1 MARSDKY
8 TTLTNKPV
16 YYADFANNLDL
27 NKSTGFLAKF
37 SNETSVKNSIKNL
50 IFTRNGERFY
60 QPSIGSKVSS
70 LLFDLITEPT
80 SIALKNTIMEAIE
93 NHEPRAKIQSIELYP
108 DPDRN
113 GYNIGIVFNI
123 INIPEDIVLNFF
135 LDRVR

>member
-8 TTLTNKPV
+8 TNLTNKPV
-16 YYADFANNLDL
+16 YYADFTNNLDL
-27 NKSTGFLAKF
+27 NKSTGFLAKTT
-37 SNETSVKNSIKNL
+37 NENSVKNSIKNL

-70 LLFDLITEPT
+70 LLFDLITDPT
-80 SIALKNTIMEAIE
+80 SLALKNSIIEAIE
-93 NHEPRAKIQSIELYP
+93 NHEPRAKIQTVELYP
-108 DPDRN
+108 DPDHN
-113 GYNIGIVFNI
+113 GYKVGIIFNI

>member
-8 TTLTNKPV
+8 TSLTNKPI
-16 YYADFANNLDL
+16 YYSDFTTNLDL
-27 NKSTGFLAKF
+27 NMSTGFLAKTT
-37 SNETSVKNSIKNL
+37 NENSVKNSIRNI

-60 QPSIGSKVSS
+60 QPSIGSKVSA
-70 LLFDLITEPT
+70 LLFELIDDPT
-80 SIALKNTIMEAIE
+80 SIALKNTIAEAIE
-93 NHEPRAKIQSIELYP
+93 NNEPRANIQTIDLYP

-113 GYNIGIVFNI
+113 GYYIKIVFNI